1 MTIIIS
7 TIIMVTIVAM
17 YVAMYIRQDKEN
29 TSMQYMITALIDK
42 VREQADYI
50 KYLQLNERLHELD
63 YYLLE
68 AEEHE
73 EYEKCNRIRNEIDS
87 LEVQVE
93 KLRANLKE

>member
-7 TIIMVTIVAM
+7 TIILVTIVAM
-17 YVAMYIRQDKEN
+17 YVRQEKVN
-29 TSMQYMITALIDK
+29 TSNNSIITALIDK

-63 YYLLE
+63 YDMME

-73 EYEKCNRIRNEIDS
+73 EYEKCNRIKNEIET
-87 LEVQVE
+87 LEKQVE
-93 KLRANLKE
+93 KLRANIRA